1 MNRLHHLRRHR
12 YRSLL
17 SVITVVVL
25 TLLIAPLHGSAD
37 SSSRL
42 DDPDPASIPLPVL
55 DDDDPAK
62 AVVARVTFSS
72 RTQAT
77 VDRTSVSLQRAHTHI
92 GDPPILKLSLTDV
105 DGQVIDR
112 MNAWSPLWVYS
123 HGDRERMDVKS
134 GGSGSF
140 IVPFSP
146 ALSTMTITDTALNR
160 DVVTVDVKPAIR
172 DFCVSHPADPDC
184 LESDLSVDS
193 VEPRAP
199 LFAVLGKPVTV
210 TVAST
215 VSNAGPDGPTDAR
228 VERTVTAGTG
238 VTATPAAP
246 ETTEVGLAVGTPQR
260 LEKTY
265 TVTCTQPGAR
275 TLDFTTAVAPERASV
290 IDPQEANNRRTTR
303 LTVDCA
309 VPVTINIQPGTTRN
323 PVNLNGGVLPVAA
336 LTTRAGEYGNPLAFD
351 ATTINA
357 ASLHFGSPSVLLLGG
372 GVPEAHGRIHPE
384 NSLELDEVTRD
395 RDLDAVL
402 HFQPRS
408 QALTPADTSAC
419 VLGRFAGPS
428 GPLSFYGCD
437 RVTVVP

>member
-1 MNRLHHLRRHR
+1 MRRHR
-12 YRSLL
+12 FRSLFA
-17 SVITVVVL
+17 VVTMVVL
-25 TLLIAPLHGSAD
+25 TLVTAPLRGSAD
-37 SSSRL
+37 SSRL
-42 DDPDPASIPLPVL
+42 DDPDPATIPLPVL

-62 AVVARVTFSS
+62 AVVARVTFNS

-92 GDPPILKLSLTDV
+92 GDPPILKLSLRDV

-112 MNAWSPLWVYS
+112 MNAWSPLWAYS
-123 HGDRERMDVKS
+123 HGDRERMDIKQS
-134 GGSGSF
+134 GSGSF

-146 ALSTMTITDTALNR
+146 ALSTMTITDTALNK

-172 DFCVSHPADPDC
+172 TFCVSHPSDPDC
-184 LESDLSVDS
+184 LESDLSVDA

-215 VSNAGPDGPTDAR
+215 VANAGPDGPTDAQ
-228 VERTVTAGTG
+228 VERTVAAGTG
-238 VTATPAAP
+238 VTVAPSAP
-246 ETTEVGLAVGTPQR
+246 ETTEVALAVGTPRR

-275 TLDFTTAVAPERASV
+275 TLDFTSAVAPKRASV

-303 LTVDCA
+303 LTLDCA
-309 VPVTINIQPGTTRN
+309 VPVTLNIQPGSTEN
-323 PVNLNGGVLPVAA
+323 PVNLNGSTLPVAA

-351 ATTINA
+351 ATTIDA

-372 GVPEAHGRIHPE
+372 GVPEIHGRIHPE
-384 NSLELDEVTRD
+384 DSLEPDEVTRD

-402 HFQPRS
+402 HFRPRS
-408 QALTPADTSAC
+408 ETLTATDTSGC
-419 VLGRFAGPS
+419 VLGRFTGPG

-437 RVTVVP
+437 KVTIIP

>member
-1 MNRLHHLRRHR
+1 MIIM
-12 YRSLL
+12 
-17 SVITVVVL
+17 VAL
-25 TLLIAPLHGSAD
+25 TLVIAPLQGSAD
-37 SSSRL
+37 SFRR
-42 DDPDPASIPLPVL
+42 DDPDPTTIPLPL
-55 DDDDPAK
+55 MDDDDPAK
-62 AVVARVTFSS
+62 AVVARVTFAS

-112 MNAWSPLWVYS
+112 MNAWSPLWAYS
-123 HGDRERMDVKS
+123 HGDRERVDIKA

-146 ALSTMTITDTALNR
+146 ALSTMTITDSALNR

-172 DFCVSHPADPDC
+172 AFCVSHPSDPDC
-184 LESDLSVDS
+184 LESDLSVDA

-238 VTATPAAP
+238 VTVTPDTP
-246 ETTEVGLAVGTPQR
+246 ETTEVALAVGTPQR

-309 VPVTINIQPGTTRN
+309 VPITINIQPGSTRN
-323 PVNLNGGVLPVAA
+323 PVNLNGAVLPVAA
-336 LTTRAGEYGNPLAFD
+336 LTTRAGEYGNPIAFN
-351 ATTINA
+351 ATGIDA
-357 ASLHFGSPSVLLLGG
+357 ASLRFASPSVLLLGG
-372 GVPEAHGRIHPE
+372 GVPEIHSRIHPE
-384 NSLELDEVTRD
+384 NSLEPDEVTRD
-395 RDLDAVL
+395 GDTDAVL
-402 HFQPRS
+402 HFRPRS
-408 QALTPADTSAC
+408 DALTPTDTSGC

-437 RVTVVP
+437 SVTIAP

>member
-1 MNRLHHLRRHR
+1 MLKGATMRRHR
-12 YRSLL
+12 FRSLFA
-17 SVITVVVL
+17 VVTMVVL
-25 TLLIAPLHGSAD
+25 TLVTAALRGSAD
-37 SSSRL
+37 SSRL
-42 DDPDPASIPLPVL
+42 DDPDPATIPLPVL

-62 AVVARVTFSS
+62 AVVARVTFNS

-92 GDPPILKLSLTDV
+92 GDPPILKLSLRDV

-112 MNAWSPLWVYS
+112 MNAWSPLWAYS
-123 HGDRERMDVKS
+123 HGDRERMDIKQS
-134 GGSGSF
+134 GSGSF

-146 ALSTMTITDTALNR
+146 ALSTMTITDTALNK

-172 DFCVSHPADPDC
+172 TFCVSHPSDLDC
-184 LESDLSVDS
+184 LESDLSVDT

-199 LFAVLGKPVTV
+199 IFAVLDKPVTV

-215 VSNAGPDGPTDAR
+215 VANAGPDGPTDAR
-228 VERTVTAGTG
+228 VERTVAAGTG
-238 VTATPAAP
+238 VTVAPSAP
-246 ETTEVGLAVGTPQR
+246 ETTEVALAVGTPRR

-275 TLDFTTAVAPERASV
+275 TLDFTSAVAPKRASV

-303 LTVDCA
+303 LTLDCA
-309 VPVTINIQPGTTRN
+309 VPVTLNIQPGSTEN
-323 PVNLNGGVLPVAA
+323 PVNLNGSTLPVAA

-351 ATTINA
+351 ATTIDA

-372 GVPEAHGRIHPE
+372 GVPEIHGRIHPE
-384 NSLELDEVTRD
+384 DSLETDEVTRD

-402 HFQPRS
+402 HFRPRS
-408 QALTPADTSAC
+408 ETLTATDTSGC
-419 VLGRFAGPS
+419 VLGRFTGPG

-437 RVTVVP
+437 KVTIIP